1 MSSASV
7 ASSSWWGRA
16 DERPVPIGI
25 AIIAGALAGVN
36 PCGFPLLPAFLSL
49 YVGAAEDSLPRA
61 TTRLAQGLIVG
72 ALVTTGF
79 LGVFLVVGIPISYGA
94 SQLTRAIPW
103 SGFALGMVLVV
114 AGMMVVA
121 GGRLPF
127 VRQPQ
132 FTAGRTRRMSTI
144 IGFGAAYAVCS
155 MGCTLPVF
163 LAVIG
168 ASLATAGVVEA
179 ATVFGAYALGMA
191 TMLMALS
198 VGAALLRDGL
208 AARLKRLLPYMHRI
222 AGLMLVLSGAYL
234 SYYWARVLWAPADA
248 LASDPLVGAV
258 SRFATWVQSSAG
270 SSSGRVVVLTAGT
283 AVGIALAVSL
293 WRWTGPDATEDTQA
307 PDGEASSR
315 RAGAS

>member
-1 MSSASV
+1 M
-7 ASSSWWGRA
+7 
-16 DERPVPIGI
+16 PIGI
-25 AIIAGALAGVN
+25 AIVAGALAGIN

-49 YVGAAEDSLPRA
+49 YVGADEESLPRA
-61 TTRLAQGLIVG
+61 SSRVAQGLTVG
-72 ALVTTGF
+72 MLVTVGF

-94 SQLTRAIPW
+94 SQLTKSIPW
-103 SGFALGMVLVV
+103 SGLALGGLLLAAGIAVVL
-114 AGMMVVA
+114 GL
-121 GGRLPF
+121 RLPF
-127 VRQPQ
+127 MRQPQ
-132 FTAGRTRRMSTI
+132 FTAGRTRRARTI
-144 IGFGAAYAVCS
+144 LAFGAAYAVCS

-179 ATVFGAYALGMA
+179 GTVFGAYALGMA

-208 AARLKRLLPYMHRI
+208 AARLKRLLPHMHRI
-222 AGLMLVLSGAYL
+222 AGVMLVLSGAYL
-234 SYYWARVLWAPADA
+234 SYYWARVLWASADA

-283 AVGIALAVSL
+283 AVALALAVSL
-293 WRWTGPDATEDTQA
+293 WRWTAPGTPENPPA
-307 PDGEASSR
+307 PDGDASSH
-315 RAGAS
+315 RAGAP